1 MPRSKKIFMGEIFY
15 IKKKFKKMAL
25 ITNVNVYFLFMN
37 NFKGD
42 NKNQRTFQVILL
54 ISRKN

>member
-1 MPRSKKIFMGEIFY
+1 MGEIFY
-15 IKKKFKKMAL
+15 IKKVKKG
-25 ITNVNVYFLFMN
+25 ITNLN

-42 NKNQRTFQVILL
+42 NKNQRTFQVFLI